1 MGTIRNMSNV
11 AKELNGHSAE
21 SKDNSLILD
30 LQTLHMFAMFTMSD
44 NTKIRMSNYSALR
57 SFMNSLNLKLYVSE
71 PEKMKYINFVNRALE
86 CILDRKIGNNKD
98 MLMQYVNGSN
108 GEKPLLDFKIS
119 ELSNS
124 EIDYVNN
131 IISELSKSMFMYSY
145 ADSIM
150 EVCQRFKTDSYI
162 KRGEISAEFE
172 SLVDD
177 VKKEFRRVN
186 SELSTELDFSLDKNS
201 VRDRVEDIYRKEIN
215 PSRTLVCGMQGLNR
229 MNGGGFESGRVY
241 MFFGTAASGKSFTTL
256 DIALQVKMYNNN
268 YKCHDKT
275 KKPCIVILTMENST
289 QETVSRIYSMLSMNR
304 MKDSSMEDVLRL
316 FETDPHL
323 NMEYNDIN
331 IIIKYKPNLSV
342 DTSYLYTMYE
352 DLLEE
357 GYEPMMII
365 QDHIKRIKPAYSQRD
380 LRLDLGEI
388 VNEFKAFA
396 VEKDLVFL
404 SISHLNREA
413 AKTLEEAKRTNKS
426 DVGKLLGR
434 SNVSESMLMIDN
446 CDVGYIITK
455 DYNREGSM
463 FLAFTLIRTRTQFE
477 FDYFCQPFVP
487 GNDVK
492 LVEDMNRYPAYLTTL
507 SDNPYDN
514 KGTRS
519 YNGFG
524 ESDYLSGIKH
534 IQEEEDDETPYGG
547 KKLKCL
553 ENLDTAYIVDED
565 MYNNQDDDDHYDDN
579 GNIITL
585 DSLEGRPLYTPPQP
599 MIEGIFFVNQNYA

>member
-1 MGTIRNMSNV
+1 
-11 AKELNGHSAE
+11 
-21 SKDNSLILD
+21 
-30 LQTLHMFAMFTMSD
+30 
-44 NTKIRMSNYSALR
+44 
-57 SFMNSLNLKLYVSE
+57 
-71 PEKMKYINFVNRALE
+71 
-86 CILDRKIGNNKD
+86 
-98 MLMQYVNGSN
+98 
-108 GEKPLLDFKIS
+108 
-119 ELSNS
+119 
-124 EIDYVNN
+124 
-131 IISELSKSMFMYSY
+131 
-145 ADSIM
+145 
-150 EVCQRFKTDSYI
+150 
-162 KRGEISAEFE
+162 
-172 SLVDD
+172 
-177 VKKEFRRVN
+177 
-186 SELSTELDFSLDKNS
+186 
-201 VRDRVEDIYRKEIN
+201 
-215 PSRTLVCGMQGLNR
+215 
-229 MNGGGFESGRVY
+229 
-241 MFFGTAASGKSFTTL
+241 
-256 DIALQVKMYNNN
+256 
-268 YKCHDKT
+268 
-275 KKPCIVILTMENST
+275 
-289 QETVSRIYSMLSMNR
+289 

-365 QDHIKRIKPAYSQRD
+365 QDHIKRIRPAYSQRD
-380 LRLDLGEI
+380 LRLDLGEV

-547 KKLKCL
+547 KRLKCL

-565 MYNNQDDDDHYDDN
+565 MYNNQDDDHYDDN

-599 MIEGIFFVNQNYA
+599 MIEGIFFDNQNYM